1 MPAKTKAFLTHCLGR
16 IAFKRNLSDAAGLT
30 RSNPV
35 DCPAIYQFPHY
46 LRRIV
51 PKCHE
56 RVNCFQPVE
65 MARVPLY
72 WVAEANFLP
81 DPVGTLQELSE
92 SVNSSKWVLAHRD
105 ALARCFQSA

>member
-1 MPAKTKAFLTHCLGR
+1 MSEKSTKAAATRSSAQGCVRRCWPAKTMPAKTKAFLTHCLGR

-35 DCPAIYQFPHY
+35 YCPAIYQFPHY

-81 DPVGTLQELSE
+81 
-92 SVNSSKWVLAHRD
+92 
-105 ALARCFQSA
+105 